1 MVKPPKKSIG
11 ELRAA
16 GQKAIM
22 ARRQRAMV
30 KNELKSG
37 KVSLL
42 EVLETDDPIVIRM
55 KIWDLLMSLPAFGET
70 KARNLM
76 DKCGISDARRIGGLG
91 GQQKKQLLKEL
102 KIFSSSKDKN
112 SKLIV
117 ISGPSGV
124 GKSSITRELRN
135 DDRFWISVSATTRA
149 PRVGEENGV
158 DYFFVSNE
166 KFDQMVKN
174 GEFLE
179 WANFANARYGTPA
192 KAVDQKLAD
201 GRNVVLEIEL
211 QGARQVR
218 KVRKDALL
226 VFIQPP
232 SFEVLKERLVKRGT
246 ESEAATI
253 ARLARAKE
261 EMAASV
267 EFDHVLI
274 NHQVGEVAKSLVSL
288 ATS

>member
-22 ARRQRAMV
+22 ARRQRAML

-42 EVLETDDPIVIRM
+42 QVLETDDPIVIRM

-102 KIFSSSKDKN
+102 KIFSSSKEN

-158 DYFFVSNE
+158 DYFFVSDE

-218 KVRKDALL
+218 KVRKDAVL

-267 EFDHVLI
+267 EFDQVLI

>member
-42 EVLETDDPIVIRM
+42 QVLETDDPIVIRM

-102 KIFSSSKDKN
+102 KIFSSSKEN

-149 PRVGEENGV
+149 PRIGEENGV

-166 KFDQMVKN
+166 KFDQMVNN

-274 NHQVGEVAKSLVSL
+274 NHQVGEVAKSLISL

>member
-42 EVLETDDPIVIRM
+42 QVLETDDPIVIRM

-102 KIFSSSKDKN
+102 KIFSSSKEN

-246 ESEAATI
+246 ESETATI

>member
-102 KIFSSSKDKN
+102 KIFSSSKEN

-149 PRVGEENGV
+149 PRIGEENGV

-166 KFDQMVKN
+166 KFDQMVNN

-201 GRNVVLEIEL
+201 GHNVVLEIEL

>member
-22 ARRQRAMV
+22 ARRQRAML

-42 EVLETDDPIVIRM
+42 QVLETDDPIVIRM

-91 GQQKKQLLKEL
+91 GQQKQQLLKGL
-102 KIFSSSKDKN
+102 KIFSLSKEN

>member
-102 KIFSSSKDKN
+102 KIFSSSKEN

-201 GRNVVLEIEL
+201 GCNVVLEIEL

>member
-22 ARRQRAMV
+22 ARRQRAML

-42 EVLETDDPIVIRM
+42 QVLETDDPIVIRM

-102 KIFSSSKDKN
+102 KIFSSSKEN

-158 DYFFVSNE
+158 DYFFVSDE

-218 KVRKDALL
+218 KVRKDAVL

>member
-42 EVLETDDPIVIRM
+42 QVLETDDPIVIRM

-102 KIFSSSKDKN
+102 KIFSSSKEN

-149 PRVGEENGV
+149 PRIGEENGV

-267 EFDHVLI
+267 EFDQVLI

>member
-22 ARRQRAMV
+22 ARRQRAML

-42 EVLETDDPIVIRM
+42 QVLETDDPIVIRM

-102 KIFSSSKDKN
+102 KIFSSSKEN

-135 DDRFWISVSATTRA
+135 DERFWISVSATTRA

-174 GEFLE
+174 EEFLE

>member
-22 ARRQRAMV
+22 ARRQRAML

-42 EVLETDDPIVIRM
+42 QVLETDDPIVIRM
-55 KIWDLLMSLPAFGET
+55 KIWDLLVSLPAFGET

-102 KIFSSSKDKN
+102 KIFSSSKEN

-166 KFDQMVKN
+166 KFDQMVNN

>member
-22 ARRQRAMV
+22 ARRQRAML

-42 EVLETDDPIVIRM
+42 QVLETDDPIVIRM

-102 KIFSSSKDKN
+102 KIFSSSKEN

-166 KFDQMVKN
+166 KFDQMVNN

-218 KVRKDALL
+218 KVRKDAVL

-267 EFDHVLI
+267 EFDQVLI

>member
-22 ARRQRAMV
+22 ARRQRAML

-42 EVLETDDPIVIRM
+42 QVLETDDPIVIRM

-102 KIFSSSKDKN
+102 KIFSSSKEN

-149 PRVGEENGV
+149 PRIGEENGV

-166 KFDQMVKN
+166 KFDQMVNN

>member
-102 KIFSSSKDKN
+102 KIFSSSKEN

-201 GRNVVLEIEL
+201 GHNVVLEIEL

>member
-76 DKCGISDARRIGGLG
+76 DKCGISDARRISGLG

-102 KIFSSSKDKN
+102 KIFSSSKEK

-135 DDRFWISVSATTRA
+135 DERFWISVSATTRA
-149 PRVGEENGV
+149 PRNGEENGV

-166 KFDQMVKN
+166 KFDQMVNN

>member
-42 EVLETDDPIVIRM
+42 QVLETDDPIVIRM

-102 KIFSSSKDKN
+102 KIFSSSKEN

>member
-102 KIFSSSKDKN
+102 KIFSSSKEN

-135 DDRFWISVSATTRA
+135 DERFWISVSATTRA
-149 PRVGEENGV
+149 PRIGEENGV

-166 KFDQMVKN
+166 KFDQMVNN

>member
-30 KNELKSG
+30 KNQLKSG

-102 KIFSSSKDKN
+102 KIFSSSKEK

-135 DDRFWISVSATTRA
+135 DERFWISVSATTRA
-149 PRVGEENGV
+149 PRIGEENGV

-166 KFDQMVKN
+166 KFDQMVNN

>member
-1 MVKPPKKSIG
+1 MVKPPKKNIG

-22 ARRQRAMV
+22 ARRQRAML

-42 EVLETDDPIVIRM
+42 QVLETDDPIVIRM

-102 KIFSSSKDKN
+102 KIFSSSKEN

-149 PRVGEENGV
+149 PRIGEENGV

-166 KFDQMVKN
+166 KFDQMVNN

>member
-22 ARRQRAMV
+22 AHRQRAML

-42 EVLETDDPIVIRM
+42 QVLETDDPIVIRM

-102 KIFSSSKDKN
+102 KIFSSSKEN

-166 KFDQMVKN
+166 KFDQMVNN

-267 EFDHVLI
+267 EFDYVLI

>member
-42 EVLETDDPIVIRM
+42 KVLETDDPIVIRM
-55 KIWDLLMSLPAFGET
+55 RIWDLLMSLPAFGET

-76 DKCGISDARRIGGLG
+76 DKCGISNARRIGGLG

-102 KIFSSSKDKN
+102 KIFSSSKEN

-246 ESEAATI
+246 DSEAATI

>member
-22 ARRQRAMV
+22 ARRQRAML

-42 EVLETDDPIVIRM
+42 QVLETDDPIVIRM

-102 KIFSSSKDKN
+102 KIFSSSKEN

-135 DDRFWISVSATTRA
+135 DERFWISVSATTRA

-201 GRNVVLEIEL
+201 GSNVVLEIEL

>member
-42 EVLETDDPIVIRM
+42 QVLETDDPIVIRM

-102 KIFSSSKDKN
+102 KIFSSSKEN

-201 GRNVVLEIEL
+201 GSNVVLEIEL